1 MVTNYQ
7 LTDEESKFLDILS
20 DGRKKTYVHIVK
32 GFGMPLTPMAPTFTN
47 RIAKRLR
54 KLGLVKPAGLL
65 RDGYRI
71 TPKGL
76 AALQQDANR

>member
-1 MVTNYQ
+1 MD
-7 LTDEESKFLDILS
+7 LTGEELRFLEILS
-20 DGRKKTYVHIVK
+20 DGRKKTYVHVVK

-47 RIAKRLR
+47 KIAKRLV
-54 KLGLVKPAGLL
+54 KLGLVKKAGVL

-76 AALQQDANR
+76 AVLR

>member
-1 MVTNYQ
+1 MKLSN
-7 LTDEESKFLDILS
+7 EESRFLEILS

-47 RIAKRLR
+47 KIAKRLR
-54 KLGLVKPAGLL
+54 KLGLVKTAGIL

-76 AALQQDANR
+76 AALRQDDS